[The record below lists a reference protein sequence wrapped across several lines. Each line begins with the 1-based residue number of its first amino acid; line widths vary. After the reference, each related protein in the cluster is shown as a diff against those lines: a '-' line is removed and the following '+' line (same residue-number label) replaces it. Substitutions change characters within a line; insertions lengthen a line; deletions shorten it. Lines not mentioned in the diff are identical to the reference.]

1 MSNKTIYETL
11 GIKHVINARGNQTLL
26 GGSLL
31 PKKVQIDMEEASLH
45 FVEMQE
51 LLNNGNR

>member
-1 MSNKTIYETL
+1 MLNKTIYETL

-31 PKKVQIDMEEASLH
+31 PKKVQMAKFGSHEELQTPS
-45 FVEMQE
+45 QS
-51 LLNNGNR
+51 